1 MSDDLKQNS
10 IRLDIIIEPDTD
22 IIDIAVGH
30 NLTDDLEEGQVAF
43 YLDVLNGLVHGLKN
57 NMEGSASVGILLRQL
72 AILTEED
79 DDDIIDFEPDDQL
92 IEAVKDNKVIQFKK
106 KLH

>member
-1 MSDDLKQNS
+1 MVDDLKQNS
-10 IRLDIIIEPDTD
+10 IRLDIIIEPDD

-30 NLTDDLEEGQVAF
+30 NLTEDLGEGQVAY
-43 YLDVLNGLVHGLKN
+43 YLDVLNGLVHSLKN
-57 NMEGSASVGILLRQL
+57 NMDGTASVGLLLRQL

-79 DDDIIDFEPDDQL
+79 EDDIIDFEPDEEL
-92 IEAVKDNKVIQFKK
+92 LEAIKDNKVIQFKK